1 MQLQAVEILRQL
13 ATPAQSKMVLLV
25 MDGLGGLP
33 HEKTGLT
40 ELETAKT
47 PNLDRLAKE
56 NSVGLTTPLIP
67 GVTPGSAPA
76 HLALFGYDAFEYPI
90 GRGVLSAVGIGL
102 DLTPND
108 VACRVNFATMKDGV
122 IVDRRAGRI
131 PTEEAAR
138 LCEALSAVKLPGV
151 ELIIRPEMQHR
162 AVIVWRGEGLSDAIA
177 DTDPQV
183 TGVPPLP
190 ARALAPEAEKM
201 AALVNEF
208 LAQANRILAN
218 EPRANTVLLR
228 GFGRLPHIPTLQE
241 LYGLRAAVI
250 AAYPMYR
257 GLAKLVGMEERPAG
271 KTFRDQLASLKEAW
285 NEYDYFFLHVKG
297 TDAAGEDGDFD
308 RKVALIEEVDAALP
322 ELLELKPDVL
332 VITGDH
338 STPAR
343 MRGHSWHP
351 VPVLLVSPLARRNP
365 WVNGFGESEA
375 AKGALG
381 HIRSQELM
389 GLMLAHA
396 GRLKKYGA

>member
-1 MQLQAVEILRQL
+1 MQAHEILRQL
-13 ATPAQSKMVLLV
+13 ATPADTKMVLLV

-33 HEKTGLT
+33 HQQTGLT

-47 PNLDRLAKE
+47 PNLDRLARE
-56 NSVGLTTPLIP
+56 NSIGLSTPLIP

-76 HLALFGYDAFEYPI
+76 HLALFGYDAFEYQI

-102 DLTPND
+102 DLGPGD
-108 VACRVNFATMKDGV
+108 VACRVNFATLKDGV
-122 IVDRRAGRI
+122 LVDRRAGRI
-131 PTEEAAR
+131 PTEEGAR
-138 LCEALSAVKLPGV
+138 LCEALSSIKIPGV
-151 ELIIRPEMQHR
+151 EIIIRPEMQYR

-190 ARALAPEAEKM
+190 ARALAPEAEKT
-201 AALVNEF
+201 AAIVNEF
-208 LAQANRILAN
+208 LAQANKILAD
-218 EPRANTVLLR
+218 EPKANTVLLR
-228 GFGRLPHIPTLQE
+228 GFGRLPHIPTFQE

-257 GLAKLVGMEERPAG
+257 GLAKLVGMEEKPAG
-271 KTFRDQLASLKEAW
+271 QTVADQLASLKQAW
-285 NEYDYFFLHVKG
+285 NDYDYFFLHVKG

-322 ELLELKPDVL
+322 QLLALNPDVL
-332 VITGDH
+332 VVTGDH

-343 MRGHSWHP
+343 LRGHSWHP
-351 VPVLLVSPLARRNP
+351 VPVLLASPYARRNG
-365 WVNGFGESEA
+365 WVDGFGESDA
-375 AKGALG
+375 ARGALG

-396 GRLKKYGA
+396 RRLKKFGA